1 MINLDET
8 PENKEVSPG
17 KLLQQGRLQFGL
29 TQDQVAKELYLTV
42 AKVIALEA
50 DDFARVGPD
59 TFVRGYIRAYA
70 NILKLDAAKIIAAYE
85 QCTKEKSQLNANIA
99 TPVNVNSNKRMW
111 KFVALI
117 AATLIGLWLISIW
130 FFNSPTEH
138 SAKGTNFTLPSVDTP
153 SLAISVDNFV
163 AASTASVVGVA
174 GVAGVA
180 GVESIEQQSSA
191 VFESLASSS
200 AAVEAQ
206 ASSTPAVV
214 AATSVSATTA
224 LVAVNN
230 KSSKK
235 SVSAASVTAVAK
247 SSVASA
253 TASASAI
260 APPDLAIK
268 KTGLD
273 EISFTFRGE
282 CWLEVSDSRGDVLA
296 TELQAA
302 KSKLNLVG
310 KAPFDV
316 KLGNANA
323 VSIQLNGKKI
333 AVTPVSGTKVLTLKV
348 SDN

>member
-85 QCTKEKSQLNANIA
+85 QCTKEKSQLNANVA
-99 TPVNVNSNKRMW
+99 TPVSVNSNKRMW

-163 AASTASVVGVA
+163 AASTASVV
-174 GVAGVA
+174 GVA

-260 APPDLAIK
+260 VPPDLAIK

>member
-17 KLLQQGRLQFGL
+17 KLLSQGRLQVGL
-29 TQDQVAKELYLTV
+29 TQEQVAKELYLTV
-42 AKVIALEA
+42 SKVIALEA

-70 NILKLDAAKIIAAYE
+70 NILKLDAAKIIAAYD
-85 QCTKEKSQLNANIA
+85 QCTKEKSQLNANVA
-99 TPVNVNSNKRMW
+99 TPVSVNSNKRMW

-130 FFNSPTEH
+130 FFDSPKEH
-138 SAKGTNFTLPSVDTP
+138 NATGTNFTLPSVDTP

-163 AASTASVVGVA
+163 AASTASVA
-174 GVAGVA
+174 A
-180 GVESIEQQSSA
+180 VESIEQQSSA
-191 VFESLASSS
+191 VFESLAASS
-200 AAVEAQ
+200 ASVAVPT
-206 ASSTPAVV
+206 SSIPAAV
-214 AATSVSATTA
+214 AVTSVSATTA
-224 LVAVNN
+224 LVAVAN

-235 SVSAASVTAVAK
+235 SASAASATVVAK
-247 SSVASA
+247 SSV
-253 TASASAI
+253 ASAI

-273 EISFTFRGE
+273 EISFTFRSE

-323 VSIQLNGKKI
+323 VAIQLNGKKI
-333 AVTPVSGTKVLTLKV
+333 AVTPVPGSKVLTLKV
-348 SDN
+348 SDNE

>member
-8 PENKEVSPG
+8 PENKEASPG
-17 KLLQQGRLQFGL
+17 KLLQQGRLQVGL
-29 TQDQVAKELYLTV
+29 TQEQVAKELYLTV
-42 AKVIALEA
+42 SKVIALEA

-70 NILKLDAAKIIAAYE
+70 NILKLDAAKIIAAYD
-85 QCTKEKSQLNANIA
+85 QCTKEKSQLSANVA
-99 TPVNVNSNKRMW
+99 MPVSVNSNKRMW

-117 AATLIGLWLISIW
+117 AAIFIGLWLISIW

-138 SAKGTNFTLPSVDTP
+138 SAGGKNFALPSVDTP

-163 AASTASVVGVA
+163 AAS
-174 GVAGVA
+174 VA

-191 VFESLASSS
+191 AFESLAASS

-206 ASSTPAVV
+206 ASSIPAAV
-214 AATSVSATTA
+214 AVTSVSATTA
-224 LVAVNN
+224 LVAVAN

-235 SVSAASVTAVAK
+235 S
-247 SSVASA
+247 ASA
-253 TASASAI
+253 TSAAVVVKSSMASAM

-268 KTGLD
+268 KAGLD

-316 KLGNANA
+316 KLGNANV
-323 VSIQLNGKKI
+323 VSIQLNGKKVAI
-333 AVTPVSGTKVLTLKV
+333 TPVSGSKVLTLKV
-348 SDN
+348 SDNE